1 MLIIRLLAEPIFD
14 QQFRGPHVD
23 SNPGCQDM
31 MKPLDHLRHQFT
43 PAQDVHR
50 RRKIISSQPSDGVA
64 ERRATLRR
72 KTECRRLKVEYHKRG
87 KTERGIAKRRRLNV
101 ED

>member
-31 MKPLDHLRHQFT
+31 MKPLDHLRHQF
-43 PAQDVHR
+43 
-50 RRKIISSQPSDGVA
+50 SS
-64 ERRATLRR
+64 
-72 KTECRRLKVEYHKRG
+72 RRLSSAKNNFVSTNSPDFLFPRWSQVEAGASRQLWNFLKE
-87 KTERGIAKRRRLNV
+87 KLKELN
-101 ED
+101 